1 MNRRGQSAKEAFVGI
16 EGAFPRNTPPGV
28 QQNSRRASQK
38 ARRLFRGSA
47 RSRIRRC
54 SGAVS
59 AGQTVR
65 QPFSRLDVFA
75 EMPASTCSRSG
86 REQAASTALPVSC
99 GRGAPSS
106 AQIQPPAS
114 ARMMRAAVWSH
125 GHERSATNSSA
136 SPAATA
142 HSSSATHPML
152 RTPRTAPAS
161 STSPARRG
169 CSRKKVCRTPGV
181 VSNASRSTPQC
192 ET

>member
-86 REQAASTALPVSC
+86 RERQDKHCAARVLRQRGSVQRTDTASGLGQNDARRVVVPWTRTQREQLCFTRGHGAQLQCHTPHAAHPADSSSRLLQAQRA
-99 GRGAPSS
+99 GGAP
-106 AQIQPPAS
+106 
-114 ARMMRAAVWSH
+114 
-125 GHERSATNSSA
+125 
-136 SPAATA
+136 
-142 HSSSATHPML
+142 
-152 RTPRTAPAS
+152 
-161 STSPARRG
+161 
-169 CSRKKVCRTPGV
+169 RKKVCRTPGV